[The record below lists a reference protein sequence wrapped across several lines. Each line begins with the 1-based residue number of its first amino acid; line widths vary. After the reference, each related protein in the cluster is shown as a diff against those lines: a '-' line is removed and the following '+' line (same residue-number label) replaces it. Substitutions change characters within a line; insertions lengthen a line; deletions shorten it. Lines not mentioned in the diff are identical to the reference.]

1 MCLNT
6 LDQPHWEDRRE
17 MVNGKVGRSRKDAA
31 PTERASSG
39 ANLKRRRLS
48 KSSGSESED
57 KVQIVKRGRGR
68 PRKDATASQGAFC
81 GINVKRNKPS
91 NSSESESDEDVQGE
105 RPIKRAVRRVNYD
118 ETVCDFDESP
128 IREKAENR
136 SMDKPKQCGDSKR
149 YASSSSESESD
160 SEPDESKSKSVR
172 KANYPKRIQR
182 FTDEQV
188 EILLAVFHE
197 TEFPSEK
204 QKQKLA
210 EETNRTKHQIER
222 WFANKKQSIRNPKP
236 VKRYVKKF
244 TEEQK
249 RKMNEVFAA
258 TRNPEKEE
266 VAALVAELELTTKQV
281 RSYFRKQRFN
291 NPIPGEIP
299 RVVSEEQAENGIV
312 DGEQLRRER
321 NSEKRRKS
329 RRERTLKKRK
339 QFEDAVETFFEE
351 RQFLEEPDETLE
363 LESGGSWK
371 TISDWLD
378 KKRFDTLKSFLK
390 KEILVMPKEMARFE
404 SLSEK
409 YCLDSTTHPDF
420 ILYIEMKENVN
431 GDSLA
436 VYLTERSFVL
446 EILEQNQTEEVHAED
461 VKGEEE
467 KDLEDPND
475 EEYSNEMELDFQMN
489 VHEDVDFQEENEMES
504 GKNGNGSD
512 TPGEAS
518 INEELQ
524 GQMEKTVRENSP
536 PDIKDIPL
544 LRSSREENRRTPIVN
559 HIKNELN
566 DFPTETKNV
575 PRFVRAPGNQERI
588 QEPIENDEENEVH
601 LMVYDV
607 IDLDMPDEIAA
618 HGPVSIQRVQASY
631 DDLGPFLG
639 DIIGLEEIGFARG
652 MEIAEC
658 KRRLNYLQDLKLPFN
673 CCLQYRKWT
682 KTQIMEFLC
691 QLFTTGTTKKLT
703 KKITTGSKLSMFQ
716 NDGHFEKLNEN
727 GQFINEKQFSIIR
740 REIEKLNRF
749 Q

>member
-1 MCLNT
+1 
-6 LDQPHWEDRRE
+6 
-17 MVNGKVGRSRKDAA
+17 MVNGKVVRSRKDAA

-57 KVQIVKRGRGR
+57 NVQIVKRGRGR
-68 PRKDATASQGAFC
+68 PRKDATATQGAFS
-81 GINVKRNKPS
+81 GTNVKRNKPS
-91 NSSESESDEDVQGE
+91 NSSESESDEDFQEE
-105 RPIKRAVRRVNYD
+105 RPIRRAVRRVNYD

-128 IREKAENR
+128 IRETAERRSKDKA
-136 SMDKPKQCGDSKR
+136 KQRFDSRKDD
-149 YASSSSESESD
+149 SSSSESESD
-160 SEPDESKSKSVR
+160 SEPDERKSKSVR
-172 KANYPKRIQR
+172 KANYP
-182 FTDEQV
+182 
-188 EILLAVFHE
+188 
-197 TEFPSEK
+197 
-204 QKQKLA
+204 
-210 EETNRTKHQIER
+210 
-222 WFANKKQSIRNPKP
+222 
-236 VKRYVKKF
+236 RYRKKF
-244 TEEQK
+244 TVEQK

-258 TRNPEKEE
+258 SRNPEKEE

-281 RSYFRKQRFN
+281 KAYFRNQRFN
-291 NPIPGEIP
+291 NPIPGEIS
-299 RVVSEEQAENGIV
+299 RVLPEEQAKHGIV
-312 DGEQLRRER
+312 DGEPPRRER
-321 NSEKRRKS
+321 YSEKRNRFM
-329 RRERTLKKRK
+329 RERNAKKRK
-339 QFEDAVETFFEE
+339 QFEDAMEKCFEE
-351 RQFLEEPDETLE
+351 RQFLEEPDEALE
-363 LESGGSWK
+363 LASGGNWK

-378 KKRFDTLKSFLK
+378 KKRFETLKSFLK

-420 ILYIEMKENVN
+420 ILYIEMKENLKETA
-431 GDSLA
+431 GCQ
-436 VYLTERSFVL
+436 RGR
-446 EILEQNQTEEVHAED
+446 
-461 VKGEEE
+461 K
-467 KDLEDPND
+467 KDLEDPKD

-518 INEELQ
+518 VNEELQ

-544 LRSSREENRRTPIVN
+544 LRSSREENRRPPIVN
-559 HIKNELN
+559 HIKNEFY

-618 HGPVSIQRVQASY
+618 HGPVSIQRVQASSN
-631 DDLGPFLG
+631 DLRPFLA
-639 DIIGLEEIGFARG
+639 DIIGLQEVGFARG

-658 KRRLNYLQDLKLPFN
+658 KRRLNYLQELKLPFN
-673 CCLQYRKWT
+673 CSLDYKSWT

-716 NDGHFEKLNEN
+716 NKEHFEKLNEG
-727 GQFINEKQFSIIR
+727 GQFINENQFSIIR
-740 REIEKLNRF
+740 PRN
-749 Q
+749 

>member
-1 MCLNT
+1 
-6 LDQPHWEDRRE
+6 
-17 MVNGKVGRSRKDAA
+17 MVNRIVRKSRKDAA
-31 PTERASSG
+31 STERASSG
-39 ANLKRRRLS
+39 ADLKRRRLS

-57 KVQIVKRGRGR
+57 NVQIVKRGRGR
-68 PRKDATASQGAFC
+68 PRKDATGTQGALS

-91 NSSESESDEDVQGE
+91 SFSESESDEDVQKE
-105 RPIKRAVRRVNYD
+105 RPIRRAVRCVNYD
-118 ETVCDFDESP
+118 ETLYDFDESP
-128 IREKAENR
+128 IREKAEKR
-136 SMDKPKQCGDSKR
+136 SMDKPKQRVDSKED
-149 YASSSSESESD
+149 ASSSSETESD
-160 SEPDESKSKSVR
+160 SEPDERKSQGVR
-172 KANYPKRIQR
+172 RAQGKRIQR
-182 FTDEQV
+182 FTDEQTK
-188 EILLAVFHE
+188 ILLAVFHE
-197 TEFPSEK
+197 TEFPSDE

-210 EETNRTKHQIER
+210 EETNRTIRQIDR
-222 WFANKKQSIRNPKP
+222 WFHNKKQSIKNPRP

-244 TEEQK
+244 TLEQK
-249 RKMNEVFAA
+249 QKMNEVFAA
-258 TRNPEKEE
+258 SRNPEQEKI
-266 VAALVAELELTTKQV
+266 AALVAELELTTKQV
-281 RSYFRKQRFN
+281 KAYFRNQRFN
-291 NPIPGEIP
+291 NPIPGEIS
-299 RVVSEEQAENGIV
+299 RVVSEEQAKHGIV
-312 DGEQLRRER
+312 DGEPPRRER
-321 NSEKRRKS
+321 YSEKRNRFM
-329 RRERTLKKRK
+329 RERNAKKRK
-339 QFEDAVETFFEE
+339 QFEDAMEKCFEE
-351 RQFLEEPDETLE
+351 RQFLEEPDEALE
-363 LESGGSWK
+363 LASGGSWK

-378 KKRFDTLKSFLK
+378 KKRFETLKSFLK

-446 EILEQNQTEEVHAED
+446 EILEQNRTEEVHAED

-467 KDLEDPND
+467 KDLEDPKD
-475 EEYSNEMELDFQMN
+475 EEYSNEMELDLQMN

-518 INEELQ
+518 VNEELQ

-544 LRSSREENRRTPIVN
+544 LRSSREENRRPPIVN
-559 HIKNELN
+559 HIKNEFY

-727 GQFINEKQFSIIR
+727 GQFINENQFSIIR
-740 REIEKLNRF
+740 QQIEKLNRF